1 MLIEFNRLSGFGCSV
16 EQPVLFCVCMNLG
29 RLFPFISFL
38 QKFTHLFYPFLSFRN
53 NEVTA
58 HESTAGD
65 GLIPFVFRAIRVV
78 VEKRRKT
85 MSADPIPNNVVLFAT
100 IEFPEI
106 EVWFSPVNS
115 VFTYRDTRDFTMGD
129 DFTFCVV
136 M

>member
-1 MLIEFNRLSGFGCSV
+1 
-16 EQPVLFCVCMNLG
+16 
-29 RLFPFISFL
+29 
-38 QKFTHLFYPFLSFRN
+38 
-53 NEVTA
+53 
-58 HESTAGD
+58 
-65 GLIPFVFRAIRVV
+65 
-78 VEKRRKT
+78 